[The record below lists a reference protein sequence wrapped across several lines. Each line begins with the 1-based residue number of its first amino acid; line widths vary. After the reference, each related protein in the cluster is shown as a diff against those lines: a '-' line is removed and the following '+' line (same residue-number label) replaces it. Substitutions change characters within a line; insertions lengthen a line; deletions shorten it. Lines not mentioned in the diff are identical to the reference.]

1 MAHVTCALED
11 GRRLLIAWDIKSD
24 VSDLTTGSS
33 CSNTWSKSLRL
44 AEGGPVRA
52 KCILGARG
60 REGGVA
66 ALGVGL

>member
-24 VSDLTTGSS
+24 VPDLTTGSS
-33 CSNTWSKSLRL
+33 CSNTWSESLRL

-52 KCILGARG
+52 KCILGARD
-60 REGGVA
+60 REGSVA